1 MEPKRLFDDPR
12 ELATALEPLR
22 RERGALVL
30 ANGCFD
36 VLHVGHIRYLREAAA
51 LGGILVVALN
61 DDASTR
67 ALKGAGRPVMGE
79 RDRAALLLALRF
91 VDFVLLFG
99 ESTVDRALRVLRPD
113 IHAKGTDYTPDTVPE
128 RETARAIGCRTV
140 ITGDPKERSSRDIIG
155 RIRKGT

>member
-1 MEPKRLFDDPR
+1 MEPKRLFDDPE
-12 ELATALEPLR
+12 ELAAALEPLR

-36 VLHVGHIRYLREAAA
+36 VLHVGHIRYLREAAS

-67 ALKGAGRPVMGE
+67 ALKGPGRPVMAE

-140 ITGDPKERSSRDIIG
+140 ITGDPKERSSRGIIG
-155 RIRKGT
+155 RIREGT